1 VPWRITRKRVI
12 ISIST
17 ILKPR
22 PNGISKLRAPACG
35 RQAQAGIS
43 DSMITL
49 NHVQKQFGSKVLFRD
64 CSLQIGVRGRVGL
77 IGPNGSGKTTL
88 FRMILGEES
97 IDEGEVL
104 IAKGVKMGYLPQEVI
119 SFKGNTVLNEVLKS
133 LTNITSL
140 QDKMKILEE
149 ELSSME
155 VPKEQERLAKE
166 YGKLQE
172 RYTLLGGYGLEAEAK
187 RILQGLGFKEG
198 DFDRLTDELSGGW
211 RMRMAL
217 AKILL
222 QSPDLLLLD
231 EPTNHLDLVSL
242 IWLEE
247 FLINYPGAMVIVSHD
262 RVFLNHLID
271 WIAEI
276 EAQKIDL
283 YYGDYDH
290 YLEEKEARRQIL
302 EATYKTQQR
311 KIEQTERFIERFRAK
326 NTKSSQVQSRIK
338 MLEKIERIELPEK
351 KKEIRL
357 HFPAPKR
364 SGHKA
369 VEVKNLHKS
378 YGETVV
384 YQGIDF
390 NLYRGDKVA
399 LVGPN
404 GAGKST
410 LLKILAGV
418 LVFEEGEVILGKDV
432 TRAYF
437 AQHQFDILG
446 PENTVFE
453 ELLSIAT
460 DESQTELRTILG
472 TFLFSGD
479 EIDKRVSV
487 LSGGEKSRLVL
498 AKMLLRPANF
508 LLLDEPTSH
517 LDIPSRNVLEMA
529 LKQFQ
534 GTICLITHDRHLIN
548 EIANKIVEIDKG
560 IPHLYPGNYEYYLYK
575 KQQIEK
581 EEVPK
586 EVGAIPS
593 GPEAHP
599 GRRQEPSLPIK
610 KRASYRTKEERR
622 KRAQEMDQFKRQLS
636 SLEKRFQEVE
646 KSLHATTQKL
656 DHLNQRLSDPS
667 LYLNQQETYETV
679 QTHKQ
684 VKEQVRELTQLWEF
698 LALELEELKMA
709 SLLSTAKD

>member
-1 VPWRITRKRVI
+1 
-12 ISIST
+12 
-17 ILKPR
+17 
-22 PNGISKLRAPACG
+22 
-35 RQAQAGIS
+35 
-43 DSMITL
+43 MMTL
-49 NHVQKQFGSKVLFRD
+49 DHIQKQFGGKVLFKD
-64 CSLQIGVRGRVGL
+64 CSLQIGVRDRVGL

-97 IDEGEVL
+97 IDEGEIL
-104 IAKGVKMGYLPQEVI
+104 LAKGVKIGYLPQEVI
-119 SFKGNTVLNEVLKS
+119 TFRGNTVLDEVLKS
-133 LTNITSL
+133 LTSITSL

-149 ELSSME
+149 ELSSIE
-155 VPKEQERLAKE
+155 DQKKQERLAKE

-187 RILQGLGFKEG
+187 RILQGLGFKER
-198 DFDRLTDELSGGW
+198 DFNRATDELSGGW
-211 RMRMAL
+211 LMRIAL

-231 EPTNHLDLVSL
+231 EPTNHLDLESL

-247 FLINYPGAMVIVSHD
+247 FLIGYPGAMIIVSHD

-271 WIAEI
+271 RIAEI

-290 YLEEKEARRQIL
+290 YLQEREARRQVL

-311 KIEQTERFIERFRAK
+311 KIGQTERFIERFRAK

-338 MLEKIERIELPEK
+338 MLEKIERIELPEN
-351 KKEIRL
+351 KKEIRF
-357 HFPAPKR
+357 HFPSLKR
-364 SGHKA
+364 SGHKVA
-369 VEVKNLHKS
+369 EVKNLHKR

-418 LVFEEGEVILGKDV
+418 LDHEKGEVILGKDV

-437 AQHQFDILG
+437 AQHQFDILR

-460 DESQTELRTILG
+460 DESQTELRTLLG

-479 EIDKRVSV
+479 EIEKKVSV
-487 LSGGEKSRLVL
+487 LSGGEKSRLIL

-508 LLLDEPTSH
+508 LLFDEPTSH
-517 LDIPSRNVLEMA
+517 LDIPSRSVLEMA

-534 GTICLITHDRHLIN
+534 GTICFITHDRHLIN
-548 EIANKIVEIDKG
+548 EIANKIIEIDKG
-560 IPHLYPGNYEYYLYK
+560 IPHLYPGNYDYYLYK
-575 KQQIEK
+575 KQQIPTDESQ
-581 EEVPK
+581 EEARATP
-586 EVGAIPS
+586 ASPS
-593 GPEAHP
+593 P
-599 GRRQEPSLPIK
+599 LK
-610 KRASYRTKEERR
+610 KKSSYRSKEERR
-622 KRAQEMDQFKRQLS
+622 KRALEIDQFKRQLS

-646 KSLHATTQKL
+646 KSLHEATQKL
-656 DHLNQRLSDPS
+656 DHLNQRLSSPD

-698 LALELEELKMA
+698 LALELEELKMTNLI
-709 SLLSTAKD
+709 SNAKDQSPN

>member
-1 VPWRITRKRVI
+1 
-12 ISIST
+12 
-17 ILKPR
+17 
-22 PNGISKLRAPACG
+22 
-35 RQAQAGIS
+35 
-43 DSMITL
+43 MITL
-49 NHVQKQFGSKVLFRD
+49 NHVQKQFGSKVLFKD
-64 CSLQIGVRGRVGL
+64 CSLQIGVRDRVGL

-88 FRMILGEES
+88 FRMILREEPT
-97 IDEGEVL
+97 DEGEIL
-104 IAKGVKMGYLPQEVI
+104 IAKGVKIGYLPQEVI
-119 SFKGNTVLNEVLKS
+119 SFGGNTVLDEVLKS
-133 LTNITSL
+133 AIGITSL

-149 ELSSME
+149 ELSSIDD
-155 VPKEQERLAKE
+155 PKEQERLAKE

-187 RILQGLGFKEG
+187 RILQGLGFKES
-198 DFDRLTDELSGGW
+198 DFQRATDEMSGGW
-211 RMRMAL
+211 LMRIAL
-217 AKILL
+217 SKILL

-231 EPTNHLDLVSL
+231 EPTNHLDLTSL
-242 IWLEE
+242 IWLEA

-271 WIAEI
+271 RIAEI

-283 YYGDYDH
+283 YYSDYDH
-290 YLEEKEARRQIL
+290 YIEEKEIRRQIL

-338 MLEKIERIELPEK
+338 MLEKLERIELPKE
-351 KKEIRL
+351 KKEIRFQ
-357 HFPAPKR
+357 FPAPKR

-369 VEVKNLHKS
+369 MEVKNLHKS

-384 YQGIDF
+384 YQGIDL

-418 LVFEEGEVILGKDV
+418 LDFEEGEVILGKDI

-437 AQHQFDILG
+437 AQHQFDILR
-446 PENTVFE
+446 PENTVFDE
-453 ELLSIAT
+453 ILSIAA
-460 DESQTELRTILG
+460 DESQTELRTLLG

-479 EIDKRVSV
+479 EIEKKVSV

-498 AKMLLRPANF
+498 AKMLLKPANF
-508 LLLDEPTSH
+508 LLFDEPTSH

-548 EIANKIVEIDKG
+548 QIANKVIEIDRG
-560 IPHLYPGNYEYYLYK
+560 IPQIYPGNYDYYLYK
-575 KQQIEK
+575 KQQIQSH
-581 EEVPK
+581 
-586 EVGAIPS
+586 VGAIH
-593 GPEAHP
+593 E
-599 GRRQEPSLPIK
+599 LPLQK
-610 KRASYRTKEERR
+610 KKSQSRTKEERR
-622 KRAQEMDQFKRQLS
+622 KRAQEMDQFRRQLV

-646 KSLHATTQKL
+646 KSLHEATQTL
-656 DHLNQRLSDPS
+656 DQLNQRLSDPN
-667 LYLNQQETYETV
+667 LYLNQKETYETIE
-679 QTHKQ
+679 THKQ
-684 VKEQVRELTQLWEF
+684 VKEQVKELTQIWEF
-698 LALELEELKMA
+698 LALELEELKMMNLM
-709 SLLSTAKD
+709 SGAKE

>member
-1 VPWRITRKRVI
+1 
-12 ISIST
+12 
-17 ILKPR
+17 
-22 PNGISKLRAPACG
+22 
-35 RQAQAGIS
+35 
-43 DSMITL
+43 MITL
-49 NHVQKQFGSKVLFRD
+49 NHVQKQFGSRVLFRD
-64 CSLQIGVRGRVGL
+64 CSLQIGVRDRVGL

-97 IDEGEVL
+97 HDEGEIL
-104 IAKGVKMGYLPQEVI
+104 IAKGVKIGYLPQEVI
-119 SFKGNTVLNEVLKS
+119 SFRGNTALDEVLKS
-133 LTNITSL
+133 LTSITSL

-155 VPKEQERLAKE
+155 DPKEQERLAKE

-187 RILQGLGFKEG
+187 RILQGLGFKER
-198 DFDRLTDELSGGW
+198 DYNRFTDELSGGW
-211 RMRMAL
+211 LMRIAL

-271 WIAEI
+271 RIAEI
-276 EAQKIDL
+276 EAQKIGF

-290 YLEEKEARRQIL
+290 YLEEKEARIQIL

-351 KKEIRL
+351 KKEIRF

-364 SGHKA
+364 SGHKV

-378 YGETVV
+378 YSETVV
-384 YQGIDF
+384 YQGIDL
-390 NLYRGDKVA
+390 NLYRGDKVV

-410 LLKILAGV
+410 LLKMLAGV
-418 LVFEEGEVILGKDV
+418 LDFEKGEFILGKDV

-437 AQHQFDILG
+437 AQHQFDILR

-453 ELLSIAT
+453 ELLSVAT

-472 TFLFSGD
+472 TFLFSGE
-479 EIDKRVSV
+479 EIEKRVSI
-487 LSGGEKSRLVL
+487 LSGGEKSRLIL
-498 AKMLLRPANF
+498 AKMLLKPANF
-508 LLLDEPTSH
+508 LLFDEPTSH

-548 EIANKIVEIDKG
+548 EIANKIIEIDRG
-560 IPHLYPGNYEYYLYK
+560 FPHLYPGNYDYYLYK
-575 KQQIEK
+575 KQIQS
-581 EEVPK
+581 EEP
-586 EVGAIPS
+586 VGAIPS
-593 GPEAHP
+593 GPEALLD
-599 GRRQEPSLPIK
+599 RRHELPLQKKKIK
-610 KRASYRTKEERR
+610 YMAKEERR
-622 KRAQEMDQFKRQLS
+622 KRAQEMDQFRRQLS

-646 KSLHATTQKL
+646 KSLHEATQKL
-656 DHLNQRLSDPS
+656 DHLNQRLSDPN

-684 VKEQVRELTQLWEF
+684 IKEQVRELTQLWEF
-698 LALELEELKMA
+698 LAIELEELKMM
-709 SLLSTAKD
+709 SLMSNTKD

>member
-1 VPWRITRKRVI
+1 
-12 ISIST
+12 
-17 ILKPR
+17 
-22 PNGISKLRAPACG
+22 
-35 RQAQAGIS
+35 
-43 DSMITL
+43 MITL
-49 NHVQKQFGSKVLFRD
+49 NHVQKQFGTKVIFKD
-64 CSLQIGVRGRVGL
+64 CSLQIGVRDRVGL

-88 FRMILGEES
+88 FRMILAEES
-97 IDEGEVL
+97 IDEGDIL
-104 IAKGVKMGYLPQEVI
+104 IAKGVKIGHLPQEVI
-119 SFKGNTVLNEVLKS
+119 SFRGNTILDEVLKS

-149 ELSSME
+149 ELSSIE
-155 VPKEQERLAKE
+155 DPKEQERLAKE

-172 RYTLLGGYGLEAEAK
+172 RYTILGGYGLEAEAK
-187 RILQGLGFKEG
+187 RILQGLGFREK
-198 DFDRLTDELSGGW
+198 DFGRRTDELSGGW
-211 RMRMAL
+211 LMRIVL

-231 EPTNHLDLVSL
+231 EPTNHLDLTSL

-247 FLINYPGAMVIVSHD
+247 FLANYPGAMVIVSHD

-271 WIAEI
+271 RIAEI
-276 EAQKIDL
+276 EAEKIDF

-290 YLEEKEARRQIL
+290 YLEQKEARREIL
-302 EATYKTQQR
+302 EATFKTQQR

-351 KKEIRL
+351 KKEIRF
-357 HFPAPKR
+357 HFPAPRR
-364 SGHKA
+364 SGHKV
-369 VEVKNLHKS
+369 VEVKNLHKRYS
-378 YGETVV
+378 QTVV
-384 YQGIDF
+384 YEGIDL

-418 LVFEEGEVILGKDV
+418 LNFEEGEVILGKDV

-437 AQHQFDILG
+437 AQHQFDILR

-453 ELLSIAT
+453 ELLSVVT
-460 DESQTELRTILG
+460 DESQTELRTLLG
-472 TFLFSGD
+472 AFLFSGD
-479 EIDKRVSV
+479 DIEKKVSV
-487 LSGGEKSRLVL
+487 LSGGEKSRLIL
-498 AKMLLRPANF
+498 AKMLLKPANF

-548 EIANKIVEIDKG
+548 EIANKIIEIDNG
-560 IPHLYPGNYEYYLYK
+560 VPHLYPGNYDYYLYK
-575 KQQIEK
+575 KQQIQSEEAQEK
-581 EEVPK
+581 EVKVKAELEKK
-586 EVGAIPS
+586 EKPA
-593 GPEAHP
+593 
-599 GRRQEPSLPIK
+599 QK
-610 KRASYRTKEERR
+610 KSKYRDKEERR
-622 KRAQEMDQFKRQLS
+622 KRAEEMDQFKRQLS
-636 SLEKRFQEVE
+636 GLEKRFEEVE
-646 KSLHATTQKL
+646 ISLQEATQKL
-656 DHLNQRLSDPS
+656 DHLNQRLSDPK
-667 LYLNQQETYETV
+667 LYLNQKETYETV

-698 LALELEELKMA
+698 LALELEELKMT
-709 SLLSTAKD
+709 SLITDVRD

>member
-1 VPWRITRKRVI
+1 M
-12 ISIST
+12 
-17 ILKPR
+17 
-22 PNGISKLRAPACG
+22 AFACLP
-35 RQAQAGIS
+35 QAGIS
-43 DSMITL
+43 NSMITL
-49 NHVQKQFGSKVLFRD
+49 NHVQKQFGSKVLFKD
-64 CSLQIGVRGRVGL
+64 CSLQIGVRDRLGL

-97 IDEGEVL
+97 IDEGEILV
-104 IAKGVKMGYLPQEVI
+104 AKGVKIGYLPQEVI
-119 SFKGNTVLNEVLKS
+119 SLRGNTVLDEVLKS

-149 ELSSME
+149 ELSSIE
-155 VPKEQERLAKE
+155 DPKEQERLAKE
-166 YGKLQE
+166 YGKLEE

-187 RILQGLGFKEG
+187 RILQGLGFRER
-198 DFDRLTDELSGGW
+198 DFGRFTDALSGGW
-211 RMRMAL
+211 LMRIGL

-231 EPTNHLDLVSL
+231 EPTNHLDLSSL

-247 FLINYPGAMVIVSHD
+247 FLVSYPGAMIIVSHD

-271 WIAEI
+271 QIAEI

-283 YYGDYDH
+283 YHSNYDH
-290 YLEEKEARRQIL
+290 YLEEKEARIQIL

-338 MLEKIERIELPEK
+338 MLKKIERIELPEK
-351 KKEIRL
+351 KKEIRFR
-357 HFPAPKR
+357 FPAPTR
-364 SGHKA
+364 SGHKV
-369 VEVKNLHKS
+369 VEVKNLHKN

-384 YQGIDF
+384 YQGVDL

-399 LVGPN
+399 LLGSN

-418 LVFEEGEVILGKDV
+418 LDFEEGEVILGKDV

-437 AQHQFDILG
+437 AQHQFDILR

-472 TFLFSGD
+472 SFLFSGD
-479 EIDKRVSV
+479 EIEKKVSV

-498 AKMLLRPANF
+498 AKILLKPANF
-508 LLLDEPTSH
+508 LLFDEPTSH

-548 EIANKIVEIDKG
+548 EIANKVIEIDKG
-560 IPHLYPGNYEYYLYK
+560 IPHLYPGNYDYSLYK
-575 KQQIEK
+575 KQLVQK
-581 EEVPK
+581 EEVKK
-586 EVGAIPS
+586 EVEVEVEVEEREKSA
-593 GPEAHP
+593 
-599 GRRQEPSLPIK
+599 K
-610 KRASYRTKEERR
+610 KKSTYMVKEERR
-622 KRAQEMDQFKRQLS
+622 KRVQEMDQFRKQLS

-646 KSLHATTQKL
+646 KSLHEATQKL
-656 DHLNQRLSDPS
+656 DQLNQKLSDPN

-684 VKEQVRELTQLWEF
+684 VKEQVRGLTQLWEF
-698 LALELEELKMA
+698 LALELEELKMM
-709 SLLSTAKD
+709 SLMSNTKD

>member
-1 VPWRITRKRVI
+1 MDFEVW
-12 ISIST
+12 IS
-17 ILKPR
+17 
-22 PNGISKLRAPACG
+22 N
-35 RQAQAGIS
+35 
-43 DSMITL
+43 SMITL
-49 NHVQKQFGSKVLFRD
+49 NHVQKQFGNKVLFKD
-64 CSLQIGVRGRVGL
+64 CSLQIGVRDRVGL

-88 FRMILGEES
+88 FRIILGEES
-97 IDEGEVL
+97 IDEGEIL
-104 IAKGVKMGYLPQEVI
+104 IAKGVKIGYLPQEVI
-119 SFKGNTVLNEVLKS
+119 SFKGNSVLDEVLKS
-133 LTNITSL
+133 LKNITSL

-155 VPKEQERLAKE
+155 DPKEQERLAKE

-187 RILQGLGFKEG
+187 RILQGLGFKEK
-198 DFDRLTDELSGGW
+198 DFDRATDELSGGW
-211 RMRMAL
+211 LMRIAL

-231 EPTNHLDLVSL
+231 EPTNHLDLISL

-247 FLINYPGAMVIVSHD
+247 FLVNYLGAIVIVSHD

-276 EAQKIDL
+276 ETQKIDL

-290 YLEEKEARRQIL
+290 YLEEKEARKQIL

-351 KKEIRL
+351 KKEIRFR
-357 HFPAPKR
+357 FPAPKR
-364 SGHKA
+364 SSHKV

-384 YQGIDF
+384 YQGIDL
-390 NLYRGDKVA
+390 NLYRGDKVV

-418 LVFEEGEVILGKDV
+418 LDFEEGEVILGKEV

-437 AQHQFDILG
+437 AQHQFDVLR

-453 ELLSIAT
+453 ELLTIAT

-479 EIDKRVSV
+479 EIEKRVSV
-487 LSGGEKSRLVL
+487 LSGGEKSRLIL
-498 AKMLLRPANF
+498 AKMLLKPASF
-508 LLLDEPTSH
+508 LLFDEPTSH

-548 EIANKIVEIDKG
+548 EIANKVIEIDLG
-560 IPHLYPGNYEYYLYK
+560 IPHLHPGNYDYYLYK
-575 KQQIEK
+575 KQQIQK
-581 EEVPK
+581 EEVQQ
-586 EVGAIPS
+586 EVGAIHESP
-593 GPEAHP
+593 
-599 GRRQEPSLPIK
+599 LPVK
-610 KRASYRTKEERR
+610 KKSSYRTKEERR
-622 KRAQEMDQFKRQLS
+622 KRAQEMDQLKRQLS
-636 SLEKRFQEVE
+636 GLEKRFQEVE
-646 KSLHATTQKL
+646 KSLHEATQKL
-656 DHLNQRLSDPS
+656 DHLNQRLSDPN

-679 QTHKQ
+679 QTHIQ

-698 LALELEELKMA
+698 LAIELEELKMTNLM
-709 SLLSTAKD
+709 SNSKDQSPN

>member
-1 VPWRITRKRVI
+1 
-12 ISIST
+12 
-17 ILKPR
+17 
-22 PNGISKLRAPACG
+22 
-35 RQAQAGIS
+35 
-43 DSMITL
+43 MITL
-49 NHVQKQFGSKVLFRD
+49 NHVQKQFGSKVLFKD
-64 CSLQIGVRGRVGL
+64 CSLQIGVRDRVGL

-97 IDEGEVL
+97 IDEGEIL
-104 IAKGVKMGYLPQEVI
+104 IAKGVKIGYLPQEVI
-119 SFKGNTVLNEVLKS
+119 SFRGNSVLDEVLKS

-149 ELSSME
+149 ELSSIDD
-155 VPKEQERLAKE
+155 PKKQEKLAKE

-187 RILQGLGFKEG
+187 RILQGLGFKEM
-198 DFDRLTDELSGGW
+198 DFDRFTDELSGGW
-211 RMRMAL
+211 LMRIAL

-231 EPTNHLDLVSL
+231 EPTNHLDLTSL

-247 FLINYPGAMVIVSHD
+247 FLISYPGAMVIVSHD

-271 WIAEI
+271 RIAEI

-283 YYGDYDH
+283 YYSDYDH

-311 KIEQTERFIERFRAK
+311 RIEQTERFIERFRAK

-338 MLEKIERIELPEK
+338 MLEKIERIELPEG
-351 KKEIRL
+351 KKEIRF

-364 SGHKA
+364 SGHKV
-369 VEVKNLHKS
+369 VEVKSLHKS

-384 YQGIDF
+384 YQGIDL

-418 LVFEEGEVILGKDV
+418 LDFEEGEVILGKDV
-432 TRAYF
+432 THAYF
-437 AQHQFDILG
+437 AQHQFDILR

-453 ELLSIAT
+453 ELLSVAT
-460 DESQTELRTILG
+460 DESQTELRTLLG
-472 TFLFSGD
+472 TFLFGGD
-479 EIDKRVSV
+479 EIEKKVSV
-487 LSGGEKSRLVL
+487 LSGGEKSRLIL
-498 AKMLLRPANF
+498 AKMLLKPANF
-508 LLLDEPTSH
+508 LLFDEPTSH

-548 EIANKIVEIDKG
+548 EITNKIIEIDRG
-560 IPHLYPGNYEYYLYK
+560 IPHLYPGNYDYYLYK
-575 KQQIEK
+575 KQQVQL
-581 EEVPK
+581 EETPK
-586 EVGAIPS
+586 DVGATLASPS
-593 GPEAHP
+593 P
-599 GRRQEPSLPIK
+599 LK
-610 KRASYRTKEERR
+610 KKSPYKTKEEKR
-622 KRAQEMDQFKRQLS
+622 KKAQEMDQFRKQLS
-636 SLEKRFQEVE
+636 NLEKRFQEVE
-646 KSLHATTQKL
+646 KSLHEATQKL
-656 DHLNQRLSDPS
+656 DHLNQRLSDHD
-667 LYLNQQETYETV
+667 LYINQQQTYETI

-698 LALELEELKMA
+698 LALELEELKMTN
-709 SLLSTAKD
+709 LLSNAKNQSPN

>member
-1 VPWRITRKRVI
+1 
-12 ISIST
+12 
-17 ILKPR
+17 
-22 PNGISKLRAPACG
+22 
-35 RQAQAGIS
+35 
-43 DSMITL
+43 MITL
-49 NHVQKQFGSKVLFRD
+49 DHIQKQFGGRILFKD
-64 CSLQIGVRGRVGL
+64 CSLQIGVRDRVGL

-97 IDEGEVL
+97 IDEGEIL
-104 IAKGVKMGYLPQEVI
+104 IAKGVKIGSLPQEVI
-119 SFKGNTVLNEVLKS
+119 TFRGNTVLDEVLKS
-133 LTNITSL
+133 LISITSL

-149 ELSSME
+149 ELSTVE
-155 VPKEQERLAKE
+155 DHKKQERLAKE

-187 RILQGLGFKEG
+187 RILQGLGFKER
-198 DFDRLTDELSGGW
+198 DFNRATDELSGGW
-211 RMRMAL
+211 LMRIAL

-231 EPTNHLDLVSL
+231 EPTNHLDLESL

-247 FLINYPGAMVIVSHD
+247 FLIGYPGAMIIVSHD

-271 WIAEI
+271 RIAEI

-290 YLEEKEARRQIL
+290 YLQEREARRQVL

-338 MLEKIERIELPEK
+338 MLEKIERIELPEN
-351 KKEIRL
+351 KKEIRF
-357 HFPAPKR
+357 HFPSPKR
-364 SGHKA
+364 SGHKVA
-369 VEVKNLHKS
+369 EVKNLHKR

-384 YQGIDF
+384 YQGIDL

-418 LVFEEGEVILGKDV
+418 LDHEKGEVILGKDV

-437 AQHQFDILG
+437 AQHQFDILR

-460 DESQTELRTILG
+460 DESQTDLRTLLG

-479 EIDKRVSV
+479 EIEKKVSV
-487 LSGGEKSRLVL
+487 LSGGEKSRLIL

-508 LLLDEPTSH
+508 LLFDEPTSH
-517 LDIPSRNVLEMA
+517 LDIPSRNVLEVA
-529 LKQFQ
+529 LRQFQ
-534 GTICLITHDRHLIN
+534 GTICFITHDRHLIN
-548 EIANKIVEIDKG
+548 EIANKIIEIDKG
-560 IPHLYPGNYEYYLYK
+560 IPHLYPGNYDYYLYK
-575 KQQIEK
+575 KLQIPTDESQ
-581 EEVPK
+581 EEAEAAP
-586 EVGAIPS
+586 ASPS
-593 GPEAHP
+593 P
-599 GRRQEPSLPIK
+599 LK
-610 KRASYRTKEERR
+610 KKSSCRSKEERR

-636 SLEKRFQEVE
+636 SLEKRFEEVE
-646 KSLHATTQKL
+646 KSLHEATEKL
-656 DHLNQRLSDPS
+656 DHLNQRLSSPD
-667 LYLNQQETYETV
+667 LYLNQQDTYETI
-679 QTHKQ
+679 QTHKR
-684 VKEQVRELTQLWEF
+684 VKEQVKELTQLWEF
-698 LALELEELKMA
+698 LALELEELKMTTMMSHA
-709 SLLSTAKD
+709 GDESLP